1 MATQKKAAQAKGGKT
16 PAKAPAKSGKA
27 APAGKVKGKQT
38 GATDVMDQT
47 TMAKAE
53 VGVKGYTPRFS
64 SLYNDKIRADL
75 TKQFGY
81 TNPMMI
87 PRMTK
92 IVINMGVG
100 KASEEKKLLEF
111 AMNDMRLIAGQQPVA
126 TKARKSISNFKLR
139 EGMAIG
145 CKVTLRGPRM
155 WEFLDRLITVALPRV
170 RDFEGVS
177 SRSFDGRGNYAMGI
191 KEQIIFQEIDFDKT
205 DRIRGM
211 DVIICTTAKTDDEAR
226 ALLAAFGMPF
236 RRSTRAVAAKAAPAS
251 APQANTEAGA

>member
-1 MATQKKAAQAKGGKT
+1 MATVKKAAPAKGGKAT
-16 PAKAPAKSGKA
+16 GKAPAKPKA
-27 APAGKVKGKQT
+27 SSKTSAPAGKQKSKQT
-38 GATDVMDQT
+38 GATEVMDQN

-64 SLYNDKIRADL
+64 KLYEEKIRADL
-75 TKQFGY
+75 TKKFGY

-92 IVINMGVG
+92 IVLNMGVG
-100 KASEEKKLLEF
+100 KAAEEKKLLEF

-155 WEFLDRLITVALPRV
+155 WEFLDRLITIALPRV
-170 RDFEGVS
+170 RDFEGVPS
-177 SRSFDGRGNYAMGI
+177 KSFDGRGNYAMGI

-236 RRSTRAVAAKAAPAS
+236 RRSRAAAAKTTAAAN
-251 APQANTEAGA
+251 PQAGA

>member
-1 MATQKKAAQAKGGKT
+1 MATKQPAKTGKT
-16 PAKAPAKSGKA
+16 PDAR
-27 APAGKVKGKQT
+27 AGKQSKKGY
-38 GATDVMDQT
+38 GEVA
-47 TMAKAE
+47 AAALA
-53 VGVKGYTPRFS
+53 VGVEAKMEGYTPRFAE
-64 SLYNDKIRADL
+64 LYTKTIRPQLA
-75 TKQFGY
+75 KEQGY

-87 PRMTK
+87 PRVTK
-92 IVINMGVG
+92 IVLNMGVG
-100 KASEEKKLLEF
+100 KASEDKKLLEG
-111 AMNDMRLIAGQQPVA
+111 AVADMRLIAGQQPVT

-155 WEFLDRLITVALPRV
+155 YEFLDRLITVALPRV

-177 SRSFDGRGNYAMGI
+177 TRAFDGRGNYALGI

-236 RRSTRAVAAKAAPAS
+236 RRARNAATQGK
-251 APQANTEAGA
+251 GA

>member
-1 MATQKKAAQAKGGKT
+1 V
-16 PAKAPAKSGKA
+16 
-27 APAGKVKGKQT
+27 PAGKSKGKQT
-38 GATDVMDQT
+38 GATEVMEQHT
-47 TMAKAE
+47 AARAE
-53 VGVKGYTPRFS
+53 VGVKGYTPRFAA
-64 SLYNDKIRADL
+64 LYEEKIRADM

-87 PRMTK
+87 PRLSK

-100 KASEEKKLLEF
+100 KAAEDKKLLEF
-111 AMNDMRLIAGQQPVA
+111 AMNDMRLLAGQQPVA
-126 TKARKSISNFKLR
+126 TMARKSISNFKLR

-155 WEFLDRLITVALPRV
+155 WEFLDRLITIALPRV
-170 RDFEGVS
+170 RDFDGVPS
-177 SRSFDGRGNYAMGI
+177 KSFDGRGNYAMGI
-191 KEQIIFQEIDFDKT
+191 KEQIIFQEIDYDKT

-236 RRSTRAVAAKAAPAS
+236 RKSRQPVAAKAA
-251 APQANTEAGA
+251 AGAAETNTQAGA